1 MTFHGTPQTD
11 VMKGLKKSVV
21 DHYERQLRTYG
32 PTARGMD
39 WKDSASQQLRFAILC
54 EVCDLNGRTVHE
66 IAAGAGHLY
75 DFLMDGNIE
84 CKYSGSDL
92 STAMVEAARE
102 RHPDVLFQQSDIL
115 AQNVTATYDVV
126 MCSGL
131 FHVKLATPVD
141 GWRRFVHDS
150 IVRMYEM
157 CQFAIAFNLMS
168 DHVDYQSDDL
178 YYANMGETL
187 EFCQNTL
194 SRYVVLRHDYPL
206 YEYTVYVYR
215 SAVTRQ
221 SHGPA
226 D

>member
-1 MTFHGTPQTD
+1 
-11 VMKGLKKSVV
+11 MKGLKKSVV

-75 DFLMDGNIE
+75 DFLMDGNI
-84 CKYSGSDL
+84 
-92 STAMVEAARE
+92 
-102 RHPDVLFQQSDIL
+102 
-115 AQNVTATYDVV
+115 
-126 MCSGL
+126 
-131 FHVKLATPVD
+131 
-141 GWRRFVHDS
+141 
-150 IVRMYEM
+150 
-157 CQFAIAFNLMS
+157 

-187 EFCQNTL
+187 EFCQKML